1 MKNIWYFTGLLLLL
15 TGLVIF
21 VSGIYYFNEKPTT
34 VLGDTHPSLWW
45 GGIIIVCG
53 ALMFVVNK
61 NKVVE

>member
-21 VSGIYYFNEKPTT
+21 VSGIYNYNETPTT
-34 VLGDTHPSLWW
+34 VLGHTHPSLWW
-45 GGIIIVCG
+45 GAVMIIFG
-53 ALMFVVNK
+53 ALMFWVNK